1 MAGPGRYRIPGPDS
15 LSPSGPSRLR
25 NLGPDSLSPSGPTD
39 VPLRL
44 IHARA
49 PLRLNDIGGWT
60 DTWFAGEGF
69 VQNLAAS
76 PAVEVQV
83 RAYPNEDGAAE
94 RVVVHAENYG
104 ETFFVAPEKPSAGP
118 HALLRHAIGAFDL
131 PENLRLEIN
140 IFSPVPASISTGTSA
155 SVCVA
160 LLGALNVLMEA
171 GLDRDGLV
179 ALAHRVETEKLG
191 LQSGI
196 QDQICAAHGGILFI
210 HMTRYPEARV
220 ERLELPERTRE
231 ELGRRLLLV
240 YLGRPHNSSAI
251 HEQVIANL
259 EGGGDRDARRR
270 LERMKELA
278 RDARAALLAGA
289 LDAYGRAM
297 SENTECQRGLL
308 DRLVSREADAV
319 IEIARRHE
327 ASGWKVN
334 GAGGQ
339 GGSLTILA
347 GADDALRHRLVE
359 ALNAAGGGVRT
370 LPVWLS
376 DSGLTVWEI

>member
-1 MAGPGRYRIPGPDS
+1 MTGAEVNEPRDA
-15 LSPSGPSRLR
+15 
-25 NLGPDSLSPSGPTD
+25 
-39 VPLRL
+39 PLRV

-69 VQNLAAS
+69 VQNLAAA

-83 RAYPNEDGAAE
+83 RAYPRDDPSAE

-104 ETFFVAPEKPSAGP
+104 ETFFVAPETPTAGP
-118 HALLRHAIGAFDL
+118 HALLQHAIGAFAL
-131 PENLRLEIN
+131 PGDLRLEVN

-160 LLGALNVLMEA
+160 LLGALNALTA
-171 GLDRDGLV
+171 SGLDRDGIV

-191 LQSGI
+191 QQSGI
-196 QDQICAAHGGILFI
+196 QDQICAAHGGVLFI

-220 ERLELPERTRE
+220 ERLALPERIRE

-259 EGGGDRDARRR
+259 EGGRDRSAWRR
-270 LERMKELA
+270 LERMKGLA
-278 RDARAALLAGA
+278 REARDSLLAGDLEA
-289 LDAYGRAM
+289 FGRAM

-308 DRLVSREADAV
+308 DRLVSREADAA
-319 IEIARRHE
+319 IEVARRHG

-347 GADDALRHRLVE
+347 GADDALRRRLAE
-359 ALNAAGGGVRT
+359 ALNALGGGART

-376 DSGLTVWEI
+376 ESGLAVWDI

>member
-1 MAGPGRYRIPGPDS
+1 MDDS
-15 LSPSGPSRLR
+15 R
-25 NLGPDSLSPSGPTD
+25 DA
-39 VPLRL
+39 PLRV

-60 DTWFAGEGF
+60 DTWFAREGF
-69 VQNLAAS
+69 IQNLAAA

-83 RAYPNEDGAAE
+83 RVLANDDRTAE
-94 RVVVHAENYG
+94 RVMVHAENYG
-104 ETFFVAPEKPSAGP
+104 ETFFVTPERPTAGP
-118 HALLRHAIGAFDL
+118 HALLQHAIGAFAVPGDW
-131 PENLRLEIN
+131 RLEVS

-160 LLGALNVLMEA
+160 LLGALNALTGS
-171 GLDRDGLV
+171 GLDRDGIV

-191 LQSGI
+191 QQSGI
-196 QDQICAAHGGILFI
+196 QDQICAAHGGVLFI
-210 HMTRYPEARV
+210 HMPRYPEARV
-220 ERLELPERTRE
+220 ERLALSEGTRE

-251 HEQVIANL
+251 HEQVIARL
-259 EGGGDRDARRR
+259 EGGGDAAAWER
-270 LERMKELA
+270 LERMKVLA
-278 RDARAALLAGA
+278 REARSALLAGD

-308 DRLVSREADAV
+308 DRLVSREADAA
-319 IEIARRHE
+319 IDIARRHG

-339 GGSLTILA
+339 GGSLTVLA
-347 GADDALRHRLVE
+347 GADDSLRRRLAE
-359 ALNAAGGGVRT
+359 ALNGLGNGIRT

-376 DSGLTVWEI
+376 DSGLTVWDT